1 MQSNVVKSSWDS
13 VMDVE
18 QNPMRTRSLVTAH
31 MVMQILAWM
40 WSVIFAVAL
49 GSYIVFGVSAI
60 AHSLV
65 LGGVFVTLVTFRMNE
80 RSK

>member
-1 MQSNVVKSSWDS
+1 MESNVLKSSWDS
-13 VMDVE
+13 VMDVD
-18 QNPMRTRSLVTAH
+18 QNPLRTTNLVAAH

-49 GSYIVFGVSAI
+49 GSYLAFGVSAI

-65 LGGVFVTLVTFRMNE
+65 LGGLFVTLTIFRMNE
-80 RSK
+80 RSN

>member
-1 MQSNVVKSSWDS
+1 
-13 VMDVE
+13 MDVD
-18 QNPMRTRSLVTAH
+18 QNPLRTTNLVAAH

-49 GSYIVFGVSAI
+49 GSYLAFGVSAI

-65 LGGVFVTLVTFRMNE
+65 LGGLFVTLTIFRMNE
-80 RSK
+80 RSN